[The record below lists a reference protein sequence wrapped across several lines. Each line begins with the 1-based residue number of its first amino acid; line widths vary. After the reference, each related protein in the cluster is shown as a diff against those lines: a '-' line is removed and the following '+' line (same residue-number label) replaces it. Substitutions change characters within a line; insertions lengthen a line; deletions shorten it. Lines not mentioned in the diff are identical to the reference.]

1 VTVAFLDVHYEG
13 SSAHAAC
20 VVAESWE
27 SETPHSSYVADIKD
41 VAPYQPGSFY
51 RRELPCLVA
60 VLRLLTSL
68 PDAVVID
75 GYVWLPPLGQPGL
88 GARLYETLGRNTPV
102 VGIAKTAFAGVG
114 LCSAVVPILRGTSR
128 NPLFVT
134 AVGMAPEV
142 AAQCV
147 GRMAGKHR
155 IPEILR
161 ITDSLSRGLASAGN
175 TAL

>member
-1 VTVAFLDVHYEG
+1 VTIAFLDVHYEE

-27 SETPHSSYVADIKD
+27 AGTPNSTYVDDIKA
-41 VAPYQPGSFY
+41 VQPYQAGSFY

-60 VLRLLTSL
+60 VLRLLPSL
-68 PDAVVID
+68 PDVVVID

-88 GARLYETLGRNTPV
+88 GAHLYETLGRSTPV
-102 VGIAKTAFAGVG
+102 VGIAKTVFAGVG
-114 LCSAVVPILRGTSR
+114 HCSAVVPILRGTSR
-128 NPLFVT
+128 NPLFIT
-134 AVGMAPEV
+134 AVGMDPDV

-155 IPEILR
+155 IPGILR
-161 ITDSLSRGLASAGN
+161 ITDNLSRGRVFAGRN
-175 TAL
+175 AV